1 MLEIKYMVIDE
12 NSLLDTAKER
22 ILSLKIQQKKL
33 TKLKKKQIFKK
44 WETMTK
50 GLTFVKWEY
59 QKEKKQRRDQ
69 KQYLKP

>member
-1 MLEIKYMVIDE
+1 MK

-33 TKLKKKQIFKK
+33 TKLKKKENRIFKK